1 MCVLSF
7 KQICIIH
14 DNTQKYSQIFTYSS
28 YKTVVTWIS
37 NVFLQGECWKDRH
50 WCCNCPGFLW
60 VPSIEGIHCGHCL
73 VAHILQIDLCLVLR
87 WQSLVSQTT
96 HCERPV
102 SLVHV
107 FNQQR
112 PLALHFFKTKKIFH
126 CRTRFVGTGFHE
138 NALSTNKE
146 SFYYYLYVAHT
157 CVQPENAISPAVWP
171 TNIFLSISLCVSP
184 SSKQSMISSV
194 SVSHFKTRSC
204 IHEGDH

>member
-1 MCVLSF
+1 MRVLSF
-7 KQICIIH
+7 KQIWIIH

-28 YKTVVTWIS
+28 YKTVVTWMM

-60 VPSIEGIHCGHCL
+60 VPSIEGI
-73 VAHILQIDLCLVLR
+73 LQTLLGSPHLTDRSLLGTSLAVLGFPDY
-87 WQSLVSQTT
+87 SLWKASLSSTCVQPAKTISTT
-96 HCERPV
+96 
-102 SLVHV
+102 LLQ
-107 FNQQR
+107 N
-112 PLALHFFKTKKIFH
+112 KKIFH

-184 SSKQSMISSV
+184 SSK
-194 SVSHFKTRSC
+194 
-204 IHEGDH
+204 